1 MSDPRAQALL
11 DFWFGPDYA
20 TVAPE
25 EVAARQSAVWFG
37 KHAGGDADIAARF
50 EALLQDA
57 ASNRLDDWTESA
69 PTLLALVILL
79 DQFPRNIYRGTPR
92 AFAFDELARQC
103 CQLLLATGF
112 DRTLPA
118 IARLFAY
125 LPLEHSEDIDDQHYA
140 VELIGALAREHQA
153 NDAQR
158 QAFAGFADYARR
170 HRDVIAQFG
179 RFPHRNAI
187 LGRASTIEETDFLKQ
202 PGSSF

>member
-1 MSDPRAQALL
+1 MSDPRAQAIL

-20 TVAPE
+20 LAAPE
-25 EVAARQSAVWFG
+25 DVTTRQSKLWFG
-37 KHAGGDADIAARF
+37 KDPTVDADMKARF

-57 ASNRLDDWTESA
+57 ADNRLDDWTESP

-79 DQFPRNIYRGTPR
+79 DQFPRNLYRDSPR

-103 CQLLLATGF
+103 TQLLLATGF
-112 DRTLPA
+112 DQALPA

-125 LPLEHSEDIDDQHYA
+125 LPLEHAEDIDDQHYA
-140 VELIGALAREHQA
+140 VELIGTLARAHQA

-158 QAFAGFADYARR
+158 QAFDGFADYARR

-187 LGRASTIEETDFLKQ
+187 LGRTSSADEIAFLKQ

>member
-1 MSDPRAQALL
+1 MSDPRAQAIL
-11 DFWFGPDYA
+11 DFWFGPDYPA
-20 TVAPE
+20 AAPE
-25 EVAARQSAVWFG
+25 DIAARQSRLWFG
-37 KHAGGDADIAARF
+37 KDAAVDADIAARF

-57 ASNRLDDWTESA
+57 AGNRLDDWTESA

-79 DQFPRNIYRGTPR
+79 DQFPRNIYRDTPR

-103 CQLLLATGF
+103 CQLLLATGL
-112 DRTLPA
+112 DQELPA

-125 LPLEHSEDIDDQHYA
+125 LPLEHAEDIDDQHYA
-140 VELIGALAREHQA
+140 VELIGTLARTHQA

-158 QAFAGFADYARR
+158 QAFGGFAEYARR

-187 LGRASTIEETDFLKQ
+187 LGRTSSAEELAFLRQ